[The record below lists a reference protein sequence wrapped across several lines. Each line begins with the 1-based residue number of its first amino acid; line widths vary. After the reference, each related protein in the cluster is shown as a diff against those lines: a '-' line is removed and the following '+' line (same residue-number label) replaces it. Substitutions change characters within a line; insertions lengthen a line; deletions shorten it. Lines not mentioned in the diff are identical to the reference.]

1 MLTDIND
8 TVEKLLSEVD
18 TLSTAQYVDMMGT
31 VLENTLALHN
41 DTCSISAD
49 ELRSLKDRLV

>member
-1 MLTDIND
+1 MND

-18 TLSTAQYVDMMGT
+18 TLSTDQYVDMMGT
-31 VLENTLALHN
+31 VLESTVALHN